1 MPNYNVYYTE
11 QGTPEWHVLR
21 SGVITGTG
29 VSELLT
35 STLKLSTGKGAAD
48 YIRKIKYER
57 KNKVSLDLLFPPVE
71 TWGMRNGKES
81 EKAALREFDFFN
93 EYQTAGFILHDN
105 GLFGVSPDAVI
116 IQNDIIT
123 AGLEIKSPQSV
134 NTFLALNECLNG
146 NDLRKNK
153 FDWWL
158 QCQFCMYVCDLPE
171 WNFISYVPEN
181 SNVFVVEAD
190 PEAFQAF
197 DKLVTILD

>member
-1 MPNYNVYYTE
+1 MKYNIHYCA
-11 QGTPEWHVLR
+11 QNTPEWHLVR

-35 STLKLSTGKGAAD
+35 STLKLSTGKGATD
-48 YIRKIKYER
+48 YLRKIKYER
-57 KNKVSLDLLFPPVE
+57 KNRVSLDLLFPPVE
-71 TWGMRNGKES
+71 TWEMRNGKLS
-81 EKAALREFDFFN
+81 EQVALKEFDVFN
-93 EYQTAGFILHDN
+93 EYQTAGFVLHEN
-105 GLFGVSPDAVI
+105 GLFGISPDAVI
-116 IQNDIIT
+116 INNGEIT

-134 NTFLALNECLNG
+134 NTFLLLNECMG

-158 QCQFCMYVCDLPE
+158 QVQFCMYVCNIPE